1 MNILQIE
8 SGLFPDEETLRGAV
22 KKLDEGDY
30 ILSYVDIRILSRKD
44 DSAWDKVV
52 EKIMLAKM
60 VITI

>member
-22 KKLDEGDY
+22 KKLEEGDY
-30 ILSYVDIRILSRKD
+30 DLSHVDIRTLSKED
-44 DSAWDKVV
+44 DAAWDNVV
-52 EKIMLAKM
+52 EKIMLAKV